1 MEKPN
6 YLGIRFWIREVAG
19 KVIVMG
25 KQTNPRTLTANVFI
39 SMKILEAAVAGEP
52 KHTRSQQMPK
62 TPRNHLLVPHITLSN
77 PPPPNFTL

>member
-52 KHTRSQQMPK
+52 KHTRS
-62 TPRNHLLVPHITLSN
+62 
-77 PPPPNFTL
+77 